1 MRFAKFSPFAGQ
13 LNYTRASSRSRS
25 GKRQGSSRAYQ
36 VFYESSTQFVSF
48 KLKGVAKGSIGN
60 RYKMILRNMD
70 TDKFRIRVWDQN
82 DTLVGVVNS
91 TEGMAGMQAAIEGD
105 SDLAPIISVAVKG
118 AISINQQFSAGTGIG
133 SATNFHGGS

>member
-13 LNYTRASSRSRS
+13 LNYTRASSRSSSR
-25 GKRQGSSRAYQ
+25 RQGRSRAYQ
-36 VFYESSTQFVSF
+36 VFYESSSQIVSF
-48 KLKGVAKGSIGN
+48 RLKGVASGSIGN

-70 TDKFRIRVWDQN
+70 TDKFRIRVWDQD

-105 SDLAPIISVAVKG
+105 SDLAPIISVAVRG
-118 AISINQQFSAGTGIG
+118 AISVNKQFSAGTGIG
-133 SATNFHGGS
+133 SATNFYGGA

>member
-1 MRFAKFSPFAGQ
+1 MRFSKFGPYAAQ
-13 LNYTRASSRSRS
+13 LNYIRASSIKTRGR
-25 GKRQGSSRAYQ
+25 RRSRAYQ

-91 TEGMAGMQAAIEGD
+91 TEGMAGMAAAIAGD
-105 SDLAPIISVAVKG
+105 SDLAHIISVTVTG
-118 AISINQQFSAGTGIG
+118 SISINQQFSAGTGIG